1 MAQTGVQY
9 PNKVDLVTRG
19 DSCFH
24 LVVVEEEELGQA
36 NTLAL
41 QEKLNNYLDFALGGG
56 LVKNFPEANGMPVP
70 SSNSATWCRT
80 RTERQWR
87 AHCVKADCLTLCY
100 IRAPAAPAE
109 QVF

>member
-24 LVVVEEEELGQA
+24 LVVVEEEELGHA
-36 NTLAL
+36 NALAL

-56 LVKNFPEANGMPVP
+56 LVKNFPEANGMSVSIRVDLYVQPEPVVLEFIGRYRAAIAQHGVGLEL
-70 SSNSATWCRT
+70 NVNG
-80 RTERQWR
+80 ERI
-87 AHCVKADCLTLCY
+87 A
-100 IRAPAAPAE
+100 
-109 QVF
+109 